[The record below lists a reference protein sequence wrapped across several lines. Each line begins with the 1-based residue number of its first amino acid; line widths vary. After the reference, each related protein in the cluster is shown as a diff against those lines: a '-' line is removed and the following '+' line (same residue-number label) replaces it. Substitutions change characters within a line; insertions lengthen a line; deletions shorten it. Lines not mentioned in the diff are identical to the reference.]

1 MSSDS
6 KVHGEI
12 YIDPPLK
19 WGQIRTFMGGNPKAP
34 TRLSESLRLAIT
46 ENTEDTD
53 DGTIV
58 TKTCDTIYPAS
69 MDSAWGVT
77 EALALLGS
85 VSKTHTYNGHFTIV
99 DEYPE
104 FDPRYVEAKRFTV
117 INGRLV
123 KADAVVTYR
132 GWEEVK

>member
-12 YIDPPLK
+12 TITPPLK
-19 WGQIRTFMGGNPKAP
+19 WRQIRAFMGGNPNAP
-34 TRLSESLRLAIT
+34 TRLSESLRLVIEET
-46 ENTEDTD
+46 TEDTD
-53 DGTIV
+53 DGVIT
-58 TKTCDTIYPAS
+58 TKTCDTVYPAS
-69 MDSAWGVT
+69 MESHWGVV

-85 VSKTHTYNGHFTIV
+85 LSKTHKYNGHFTIV

-104 FDPRYVEAKRFTV
+104 FDPGYIEAKRFTI
-117 INGRLV
+117 INGKLV